1 MLEIG
6 KPGSAGTDRGERPVL
21 QDGEVVA
28 TLQASN
34 WRESATAAVG
44 RQAWVFT
51 RQGRSTV
58 GRWAAEP
65 EDTARLRARQTGWW
79 KGTWVLDLEGTTV
92 ELEVTS
98 HWKGTHRYLID
109 GRTVAE
115 SGSTGGWSP
124 RPTLTA
130 ESELP
135 LHHQMFMLWLELV
148 LQRRNTAAAAA

>member
-6 KPGSAGTDRGERPVL
+6 RPGSAGTDRGERPVL
-21 QDGEVVA
+21 RDGEVVA

-51 RQGRSTV
+51 RQGRATV
-58 GRWAAEP
+58 GRWASEP
-65 EDTARLRARQTGWW
+65 EAAARLRARQTAWW

-92 ELEVTS
+92 EVEVVS
-98 HWKGTHRYLID
+98 HWKGTHRYLIA

-115 SGSTGGWSP
+115 SGTTGGWSP

-135 LHHQMFMLWLELV
+135 LHHQVFMLWLELV
-148 LQRRNTAAAAA
+148 LQRRNAAAAA